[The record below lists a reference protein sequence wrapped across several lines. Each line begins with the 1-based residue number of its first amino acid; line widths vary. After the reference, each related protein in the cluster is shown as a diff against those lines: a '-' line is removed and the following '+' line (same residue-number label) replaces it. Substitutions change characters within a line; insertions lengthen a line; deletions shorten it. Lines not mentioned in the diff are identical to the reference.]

1 MIAYFKLVMNTQQ
14 PQYLQSLQCHI
25 NTGFRG
31 LDKLL
36 IAYPRRQT
44 HDVRALFARG
54 ATVQFLGN

>member
-31 LDKLL
+31 LDELS

-44 HDVRALFARG
+44 HDVRALFAGG